1 MQDGLYK
8 ITDAGKEALSTVK
21 EFNDLETDLAMATG
35 ESRSYTNDLMQSYN
49 ALGQE
54 LGSMT
59 SDVAKSADSW
69 LRQGR
74 SMSETNQLIKDS
86 MVLSKDAQMDS
97 ENASE
102 VLTAT
107 LNGFQMNADQAGH
120 INDVLTSIDLESA
133 SDAGGIGQA
142 LTKVASQANNA
153 GVSLEKTAAMIATIK
168 DVTQDSDDSIGT
180 GLKSILSR
188 MNQIKAGKFV
198 DSETGESLND
208 VEKVLNKVGISMRDV
223 NGQFKESEP
232 IIDEVAGKW
241 STFDG
246 NTKKAVATAMAG
258 TYQYNKLIA
267 MFDNWDKVQSL
278 TETALNSDG
287 TATKKFEDNYLTSLE
302 AKTNSLK
309 SSLENLSTS
318 VVSSDMYAGFLDGSK
333 ALADFAANTGILQAA
348 LAGLGTAGGV
358 YAIQQIVTAFRE
370 LSDLGGALNLAKMG
384 SLSDSSFASL
394 LNLTQGLSEAQTQL
408 VLSSTALTDA
418 QRTAVLMNQGMSQAE
433 AQAAVATMGLSS
445 AEGAAAA
452 STFSL
457 SGALSGLW
465 STLMANPLILVAAG
479 VTAAVTAFSAYKRSV
494 EEAVSSAKQ
503 AGNTW
508 EESNSSMQD

>member
-1 MQDGLYK
+1 
-8 ITDAGKEALSTVK
+8 
-21 EFNDLETDLAMATG
+21 MATG
-35 ESRSYTNDLMQSYN
+35 ESRSYASDLTQSYN

-54 LGSMT
+54 LGSIT

-208 VEKVLNKVGISMRDV
+208 VEKVLGKVGISMRDV

-232 IIDEVAGKW
+232 IIDAVADKW

-309 SSLENLSTS
+309 SSLR
-318 VVSSDMYAGFLDGSK
+318 
-333 ALADFAANTGILQAA
+333 ICPH
-348 LAGLGTAGGV
+348 
-358 YAIQQIVTAFRE
+358 
-370 LSDLGGALNLAKMG
+370 
-384 SLSDSSFASL
+384 L
-394 LNLTQGLSEAQTQL
+394 LYQ
-408 VLSSTALTDA
+408 V
-418 QRTAVLMNQGMSQAE
+418 
-433 AQAAVATMGLSS
+433 
-445 AEGAAAA
+445 
-452 STFSL
+452 
-457 SGALSGLW
+457 
-465 STLMANPLILVAAG
+465 IC
-479 VTAAVTAFSAYKRSV
+479 
-494 EEAVSSAKQ
+494 
-503 AGNTW
+503 
-508 EESNSSMQD
+508 MQDFWMVPKH

>member
-1 MQDGLYK
+1 MKLADVMDKVEVGSVNTAGQRSQSIFSSLGSSFREAFSAYSLANLMQDGLYK

-35 ESRSYTNDLMQSYN
+35 ESRSYASDLTQSYN

-54 LGSMT
+54 LGSIT

-232 IIDEVAGKW
+232 IIDEVAGK
-241 STFDG
+241 
-246 NTKKAVATAMAG
+246 
-258 TYQYNKLIA
+258 
-267 MFDNWDKVQSL
+267 
-278 TETALNSDG
+278 
-287 TATKKFEDNYLTSLE
+287 
-302 AKTNSLK
+302 
-309 SSLENLSTS
+309 
-318 VVSSDMYAGFLDGSK
+318 
-333 ALADFAANTGILQAA
+333 
-348 LAGLGTAGGV
+348 
-358 YAIQQIVTAFRE
+358 
-370 LSDLGGALNLAKMG
+370 
-384 SLSDSSFASL
+384 ASL
-394 LNLTQGLSEAQTQL
+394 
-408 VLSSTALTDA
+408 
-418 QRTAVLMNQGMSQAE
+418 
-433 AQAAVATMGLSS
+433 
-445 AEGAAAA
+445 
-452 STFSL
+452 
-457 SGALSGLW
+457 
-465 STLMANPLILVAAG
+465 
-479 VTAAVTAFSAYKRSV
+479 
-494 EEAVSSAKQ
+494 
-503 AGNTW
+503 
-508 EESNSSMQD
+508 

>member
-35 ESRSYTNDLMQSYN
+35 ESRSYASDLTQSYN

-54 LGSMT
+54 LGSIT

-107 LNGFQMNADQAGH
+107 LNSFQMNADQAGH

-278 TETALNSDG
+278 TETALNADG
-287 TATKKFEDNYLTSLE
+287 TAQKKFEDNYLTSLE
-302 AKTNSLK
+302 AKTNALK
-309 SSLENLSTS
+309 ASLENLATST
-318 VVSSDMYAGFLDGSK
+318 VSSDLYSGFLDGSK
-333 ALADFAANTGILQAA
+333 SLVDFANNINLVQSAI
-348 LAGLGTAGGV
+348 AGLGAAGGV
-358 YAIQQIVTAFRE
+358 YAIQQIVAAFRE
-370 LSDLGGALNLAKMG
+370 LSNLGNALNLSRAVNIPD
-384 SLSDSSFASL
+384 DSFQRL
-394 LNLTQGLSEAQTQL
+394 LTLTQGLSESQELLWTQQPKLSQIWQT
-408 VLSSTALTDA
+408 
-418 QRTAVLMNQGMSQAE
+418 
-433 AQAAVATMGLSS
+433 
-445 AEGAAAA
+445 
-452 STFSL
+452 
-457 SGALSGLW
+457 
-465 STLMANPLILVAAG
+465 
-479 VTAAVTAFSAYKRSV
+479 RS
-494 EEAVSSAKQ
+494 
-503 AGNTW
+503 
-508 EESNSSMQD
+508 